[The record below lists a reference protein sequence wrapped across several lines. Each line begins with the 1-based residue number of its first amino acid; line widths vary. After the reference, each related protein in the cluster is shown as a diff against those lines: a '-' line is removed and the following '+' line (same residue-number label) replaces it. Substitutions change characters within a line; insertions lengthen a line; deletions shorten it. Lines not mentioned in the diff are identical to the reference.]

1 MAHVGIPG
9 AAPFIATGLFFAGTG
24 AAVGAYA
31 LLRRRTEGIERPA
44 GIGLGVVA
52 VGCFCL
58 ATAAPLMVHATPT
71 LERPTTTARLQI
83 ALPQPGTEISGNP
96 ATVHVLLRLH
106 GGRIVPFSSLHL
118 IPNEGHIHL
127 SLDGRIVAMSTSLRV
142 DIKTLPGRHTLRAE
156 FVAVDHRPFQPRVV
170 AVVTFEV
177 RT

>member
-1 MAHVGIPG
+1 M
-9 AAPFIATGLFFAGTG
+9 
-24 AAVGAYA
+24 
-31 LLRRRTEGIERPA
+31 
-44 GIGLGVVA
+44 
-52 VGCFCL
+52 
-58 ATAAPLMVHATPT
+58 
-71 LERPTTTARLQI
+71 
-83 ALPQPGTEISGNP
+83 
-96 ATVHVLLRLH
+96 
-106 GGRIVPFSSLHL
+106 PFSSLHL